1 MKEKNLFLK
10 ILGYFTIWRV
20 ALFLVAILAGFVI
33 ANFGGRFPYVDRV
46 LTITNLPNWIWGFGN
61 FDGVHYLRIAQNGY
75 SAEYV
80 QSFFPLYPF
89 LIKIFNVIPKTGN
102 LDMSLFTDPS
112 YFVIGIISSNIFFV
126 AALYFL
132 FKLWKEEYSH
142 KSAVISI
149 FLLLSFPTAF
159 YFGAVY
165 TESLFLLLAVLTF
178 WFARKDSYMLAGL
191 FAALASATKVQG
203 ALLSIY
209 LGIEL
214 IVKYRHNLTKLGKLF
229 WRDLIGVA
237 VAPLGIAGYMYY
249 LYRMF
254 GNPLYFLTA
263 LPSFGTGRSSAPFT
277 SLPQVIYRYI
287 KIFWTVDP
295 ANIIYW
301 NAAFE
306 LLITLVLVGGLIIAF
321 KKIKLSYWVFV
332 ALAVIVP
339 TLTGTLTSMPRYA
352 LLAFPLLPLITRF
365 NKGLRYI
372 IIAQAILQVVLL
384 SLFVRGYWVA

>member
-1 MKEKNLFLK
+1 
-10 ILGYFTIWRV
+10 
-20 ALFLVAILAGFVI
+20 
-33 ANFGGRFPYVDRV
+33 
-46 LTITNLPNWIWGFGN
+46 
-61 FDGVHYLRIAQNGY
+61 
-75 SAEYV
+75 
-80 QSFFPLYPF
+80 
-89 LIKIFNVIPKTGN
+89 
-102 LDMSLFTDPS
+102 MSLFTDPS